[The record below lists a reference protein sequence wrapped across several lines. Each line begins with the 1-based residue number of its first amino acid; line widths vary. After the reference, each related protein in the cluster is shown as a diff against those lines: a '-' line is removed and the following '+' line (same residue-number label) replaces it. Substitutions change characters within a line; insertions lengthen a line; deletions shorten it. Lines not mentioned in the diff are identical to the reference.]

1 MSKKKSNK
9 RNVLFQRP
17 ACDARKRESPCM
29 FCFFFLF
36 RGVRRDPE
44 SRKSYSIGNEMT
56 IALYFGKFNMKY
68 PFFSFFFFGFCF
80 CFMRHLTVN
89 VSGVYVCM
97 FVCVSVL
104 HNFCMNLASILD
116 FET

>member
-1 MSKKKSNK
+1 
-9 RNVLFQRP
+9 
-17 ACDARKRESPCM
+17 M
-29 FCFFFLF
+29 FCFFSFF